1 MSKRIAVLPGDGIGP
16 EITKE
21 AARVL
26 RCSVVDFDQHFE
38 LVDGLIG
45 GSAWD
50 VYGEHLPNM
59 TLQICRSADAIL
71 FGAIGGPIAEAQS
84 PKWKN
89 CEVNALLGIR
99 KAFKFNANIRP
110 VQVNAGLTSIS
121 PLREI
126 VLSGGVDLVIFRE
139 LSSDIYFGEHRRF
152 EIAGVRH
159 ATDIAEYNE
168 TTVRNIAIK
177 AFEAARTRKKKLV
190 SVDKA
195 NVLDTSRLWR
205 EVVKE
210 VAIAYSDV
218 HYEDM
223 LVDNCA
229 MQLVARPTQFDVI
242 LTSNLFG
249 DILSDIAG
257 AIPGSLG
264 MLASASLNDNGF
276 GLYEPPSGS
285 APDIA
290 GKGIANPIGQIL
302 SAAMLL
308 RYSFKMEREAANIER
323 AVRIALTQG
332 ARTRDIAS
340 PGDAA
345 LSTSG
350 MADAVIANLE
360 AHRI

>member
-1 MSKRIAVLPGDGIGP
+1 
-16 EITKE
+16 
-21 AARVL
+21 
-26 RCSVVDFDQHFE
+26 
-38 LVDGLIG
+38 
-45 GSAWD
+45 
-50 VYGEHLPNM
+50 
-59 TLQICRSADAIL
+59 
-71 FGAIGGPIAEAQS
+71 
-84 PKWKN
+84 
-89 CEVNALLGIR
+89 
-99 KAFKFNANIRP
+99 
-110 VQVNAGLTSIS
+110 
-121 PLREI
+121 
-126 VLSGGVDLVIFRE
+126 
-139 LSSDIYFGEHRRF
+139 
-152 EIAGVRH
+152 
-159 ATDIAEYNE
+159 
-168 TTVRNIAIK
+168 
-177 AFEAARTRKKKLV
+177 
-190 SVDKA
+190 
-195 NVLDTSRLWR
+195 
-205 EVVKE
+205 
-210 VAIAYSDV
+210 
-218 HYEDM
+218 M

-302 SAAMLL
+302 SAALLL

-350 MADAVIANLE
+350 MADAVIANLD